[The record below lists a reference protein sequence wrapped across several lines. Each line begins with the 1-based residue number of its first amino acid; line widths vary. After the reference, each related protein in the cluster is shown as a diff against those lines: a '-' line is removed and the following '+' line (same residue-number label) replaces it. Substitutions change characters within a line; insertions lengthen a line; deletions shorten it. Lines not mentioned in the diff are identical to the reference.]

1 MRTGRSPL
9 TLELVH
15 SSPTIEMEQRVLRMQ
30 SDALILK
37 NEMTKAQARA
47 VFLILQDARD
57 NLSRVIDRA
66 EWDGVIKR

>member
-1 MRTGRSPL
+1 M

-37 NEMTKAQARA
+37 NEMTKGQARA

-57 NLSRVIDRA
+57 NLSSVLDRA
-66 EWDGVIKR
+66 EWEGVIKR

>member
-1 MRTGRSPL
+1 M

-15 SSPTIEMEQRVLRMQ
+15 SSLTIETEQRVLRMQ

-57 NLSRVIDRA
+57 NLSSVLDRA

>member
-1 MRTGRSPL
+1 
-9 TLELVH
+9 
-15 SSPTIEMEQRVLRMQ
+15 MQ

>member
-1 MRTGRSPL
+1 M

-15 SSPTIEMEQRVLRMQ
+15 SSLTIETEQRVLRMQ

>member
-1 MRTGRSPL
+1 M

-57 NLSRVIDRA
+57 NLSSVLDRA
-66 EWDGVIKR
+66 EWEGVIKR

>member
-1 MRTGRSPL
+1 M

-15 SSPTIEMEQRVLRMQ
+15 SALTIEMEQRVLRMQ

-57 NLSRVIDRA
+57 NLSRVLDRA
-66 EWDGVIKR
+66 EWEGVMKR

>member
-1 MRTGRSPL
+1 M
-9 TLELVH
+9 TLELVR

-37 NEMTKAQARA
+37 NEMTKGQARA

-57 NLSRVIDRA
+57 NLSRVLDRT
-66 EWDGVIKR
+66 EWEGVIKR

>member
-1 MRTGRSPL
+1 M

-15 SSPTIEMEQRVLRMQ
+15 CSPTIEMEQRVLRMQ

-37 NEMTKAQARA
+37 NEMTRAQARA

>member
-1 MRTGRSPL
+1 M

-37 NEMTKAQARA
+37 NEMTKGQARA

-57 NLSRVIDRA
+57 NLSCVLDRA
-66 EWDGVIKR
+66 EWEGVIKR

>member
-1 MRTGRSPL
+1 M

-30 SDALILK
+30 TDALILK
-37 NEMTKAQARA
+37 NEMTKGQARA

-57 NLSRVIDRA
+57 NLSRVLDRA
-66 EWDGVIKR
+66 EWEGVIKR

>member
-1 MRTGRSPL
+1 M

-37 NEMTKAQARA
+37 NEMTRAQARA

>member
-1 MRTGRSPL
+1 M

-15 SSPTIEMEQRVLRMQ
+15 SSLTIETEQRVLRMQ

-57 NLSRVIDRA
+57 NLLSVLDRA

>member
-1 MRTGRSPL
+1 M

>member
-1 MRTGRSPL
+1 M

-37 NEMTKAQARA
+37 NEMTKGQARA

-57 NLSRVIDRA
+57 NLSRVLDRA
-66 EWDGVIKR
+66 EWEGVIKR

>member
-1 MRTGRSPL
+1 M

-47 VFLILQDARD
+47 MFLILQDARD

>member
-1 MRTGRSPL
+1 M

-30 SDALILK
+30 SDAMILK

-66 EWDGVIKR
+66 EWEGVIKR